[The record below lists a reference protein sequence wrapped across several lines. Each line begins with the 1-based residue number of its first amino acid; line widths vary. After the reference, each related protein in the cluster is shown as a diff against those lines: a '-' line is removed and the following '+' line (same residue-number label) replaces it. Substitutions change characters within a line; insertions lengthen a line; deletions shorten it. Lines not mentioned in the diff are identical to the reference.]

1 MYSAWYVRICAWGA
15 IQVYPTYPTFI
26 SGTVQ
31 PGVSQWVRNRSF
43 FFIHYALLVPLTS
56 WTVPPNKLDSETA
69 KLLKIVNALFLPEW
83 HPIFVNSWVA
93 MFYEVAVQN
102 SSEVL
107 FAPVSPSRSMLLLA
121 LCCILCSRCRMEKL
135 HTHMHC
141 LLVKN
146 NTAPVS
152 HTYTCIHSVFCLFYS
167 LTISDRFA
175 GSVVIQVTGLCGC
188 DCERDMVSFS
198 IWYEWQQQL
207 YVSLT
212 VSSYAHTVCI
222 QPY

>member
-1 MYSAWYVRICAWGA
+1 MVRTYLCVGCHSGLSNLSNFYKWDCPTRSEPMSKKQKFFLFIMRYWFHL
-15 IQVYPTYPTFI
+15 QVGQSHLI
-26 SGTVQ
+26 
-31 PGVSQWVRNRSF
+31 
-43 FFIHYALLVPLTS
+43 S
-56 WTVPPNKLDSETA
+56 WTVKQLSCSKLWMHCFYLNGTPY
-69 KLLKIVNALFLPEW
+69 L
-83 HPIFVNSWVA
+83 WVA
-93 MFYEVAVQN
+93 ELLCFMKVAVQN

-152 HTYTCIHSVFCLFYS
+152 RTYTCIHSVFCLFYS

-188 DCERDMVSFS
+188 DCERDTVSFS

-212 VSSYAHTVCI
+212 VSSYAHTVCM